1 MSNHFGAKVIDDEK
15 SQTDGE
21 KTPTPSQHTPIVV
34 SSPSDAY
41 APTVPTTPTST
52 DTGNGAVTVA
62 LPSPN
67 RAKFQAIAPPS
78 FELIPRPHLSPEEA
92 AEKRIRALLER
103 ERAQREEDGLQSVPT
118 RAASHRDEDEEDFW
132 TADEERGENSAKA
145 SSQITARAS
154 VTMCVDLGIDDTLL
168 VEVIEWLLEV
178 RELGDETSD
187 ESDPDYMRAG
197 HAGRRP

>member
-1 MSNHFGAKVIDDEK
+1 M
-15 SQTDGE
+15 
-21 KTPTPSQHTPIVV
+21 

-92 AEKRIRALLER
+92 AENVAFLKTQVESWLAVLFNVFSSAGKDGQGMVGDVISAWLSIADDKVTFNSSPEAMSCSDTKTRVGNQQSLQENRQSPKAEPDQNGFVKQT
-103 ERAQREEDGLQSVPT
+103 QR
-118 RAASHRDEDEEDFW
+118 
-132 TADEERGENSAKA
+132 
-145 SSQITARAS
+145 
-154 VTMCVDLGIDDTLL
+154 
-168 VEVIEWLLEV
+168 
-178 RELGDETSD
+178 
-187 ESDPDYMRAG
+187 Y
-197 HAGRRP
+197 